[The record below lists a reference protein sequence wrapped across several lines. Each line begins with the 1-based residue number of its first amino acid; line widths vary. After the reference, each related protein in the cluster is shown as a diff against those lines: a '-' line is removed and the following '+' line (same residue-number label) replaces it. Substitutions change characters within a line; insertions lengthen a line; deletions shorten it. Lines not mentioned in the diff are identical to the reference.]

1 MACSQARCGV
11 VHISCSA
18 FLARPSALL
27 LQQVPGDRLHA
38 AMEARFHHYS
48 GARLLQ
54 MQAPGPAAAGA
65 VPEARPFP
73 DADDATERAFTLL
86 NGTAITIL
94 AVLVCGLVAA
104 LALHVVLHCALRVTR
119 RARRDDGE
127 HGQQQAG
134 SRHGSSSRNKKMNP
148 RRSALVQALPCL
160 AYFAGLG
167 LAGSS
172 RSECAICLAEFARGD
187 RVRVL
192 PRCNHGFHARCIDR
206 WLAARPTCPTC
217 RQPPF
222 ADEQPVLVAQPD
234 DADRVVEQP
243 AGAVQPAGAW
253 WL

>member
-94 AVLVCGLVAA
+94 AVLVAA
-104 LALHVVLHCALRVTR
+104 LALHCALRVTR

-167 LAGSS
+167 LVGSS

-217 RQPPF
+217 RQP
-222 ADEQPVLVAQPD
+222 VLVAQPD
-234 DADRVVEQP
+234 DADRVME
-243 AGAVQPAGAW
+243 QPAGAW